1 MGKERRP
8 RPWEVVRQ
16 DDRGDFDIFSVRTMH
31 ARSPEDGSVHEFN
44 LACAPDGVAVIAVTP
59 DDQLV
64 MVEQWRHPVQ
74 RVTLELPA
82 GTVDEGERPEAAG
95 VRELREETGYAG
107 GKPECIGAAVLNPS
121 WQNTRVHA
129 VVVRGA
135 RRAGDKEL
143 DDAEET
149 GVRCIPV
156 AQVRR
161 MVAAGEIDSAT
172 TVSALAFFFWRGG
185 GDGAESDG

>member
-8 RPWEVVRQ
+8 RPWEVVRREEKGEFEIFTV
-16 DDRGDFDIFSVRTMH
+16 RGMH

-44 LACAPDGVAVIAVTP
+44 MACAPDGVAVIAITP

-74 RVTLELPA
+74 CVTLELPA

-95 VRELREETGYAG
+95 TRELREETGYEG
-107 GKPECIGAAVLNPS
+107 GEPECVGSAILNPS

-129 VVVRGA
+129 VVVRGV

-143 DDAEET
+143 DEGEET
-149 GVRCIPV
+149 GVRCVPL
-156 AQVRR
+156 ADVRR
-161 MVAAGEIDSAT
+161 MVAAGEIDSAP
-172 TVSALAFFFWRGG
+172 TVSALAFFFWRKEE
-185 GDGAESDG
+185 ESDG

>member
-8 RPWEVVRQ
+8 RPWEVVREEE
-16 DDRGDFDIFSVRTMH
+16 RADFEMFQVRTMH
-31 ARSPEDGSVHEFN
+31 ARSPEDGSVHAFN
-44 LACAPDGVAVIAVTP
+44 LACAPDGVAVVAVTP
-59 DDQLV
+59 DEQLV
-64 MVEQWRHPVQ
+64 MVEQWRHPLQ

-82 GTVDEGERPEAAG
+82 GVVDEGERPEDAG
-95 VRELREETGYAG
+95 PRELREETGYEG
-107 GKPECIGAAVLNPS
+107 GEPECIGASLLNPS

-129 VVVRGA
+129 VVVRGV

-149 GVRCIPV
+149 GVRCVPL
-156 AQVRR
+156 ADVRR

-172 TVSALAFFFWRGG
+172 TVAALAFFFWRGEG
-185 GDGAESDG
+185 GRSDG